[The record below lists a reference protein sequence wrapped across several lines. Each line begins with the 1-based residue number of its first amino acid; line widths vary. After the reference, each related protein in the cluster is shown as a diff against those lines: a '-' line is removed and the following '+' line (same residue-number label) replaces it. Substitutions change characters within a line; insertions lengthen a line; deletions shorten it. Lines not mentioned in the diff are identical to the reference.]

1 MSKLDLSYKDL
12 VFISF
17 YLVVAM
23 TSQLSI
29 TFEPNYSDLVAFCL
43 ALHIV
48 FVVPVFAMVKGY
60 IK

>member
-12 VFISF
+12 IFISF

-23 TSQLSI
+23 TSQLGI
-29 TFEPNYSDLVAFCL
+29 TFEPMYGDLIVFCL
-43 ALHIV
+43 VLHIV
-48 FVVPVFAMVKGY
+48 FVVPVFAIVKGY